1 MNSRRLTSGM
11 IPRLRFAASV
21 TIGQDAADAADRA
34 LGWLSHFNMKRG
46 TGTSGTFRRSLG
58 AGYRRHNG
66 KPSIA
71 TMCRCRSRACHR
83 LEAMNCHPGIAFP
96 PKS

>member
-34 LGWLSHFNMKRG
+34 LGWLSHFNMKRCK
-46 TGTSGTFRRSLG
+46 GTSGTFRRSLG
-58 AGYRRHNG
+58 AGYRRHNS
-66 KPSIA
+66 KPSMADYVQVRIA
-71 TMCRCRSRACHR
+71 RVPSA
-83 LEAMNCHPGIAFP
+83 
-96 PKS
+96 

>member
-21 TIGQDAADAADRA
+21 TIGQDAADRA
-34 LGWLSHFNMKRG
+34 LGWLSHFNM
-46 TGTSGTFRRSLG
+46 TFRRSLG
-58 AGYRRHNG
+58 AGFRRHNS

-71 TMCRCRSRACHR
+71 DHVQV
-83 LEAMNCHPGIAFP
+83 LIARVP
-96 PKS
+96 SA

>member
-11 IPRLRFAASV
+11 IPRLPFAASV

-46 TGTSGTFRRSLG
+46 KGTSRTFRRSLG
-58 AGYRRHNG
+58 APYRRHDG

-71 TMCRCRSRACHR
+71 DDVQAR
-83 LEAMNCHPGIAFP
+83 IARVP
-96 PKS
+96 SA